1 MASLTILLILRRQ
14 FETGMTEEQNNH
26 QKRSRQARTIRL
38 FRKIHRQTAIL
49 LMVAF
54 LIMAITGV
62 MLGWKKNAGS
72 LLLAPTQTGTSSNL
86 EEWLPISQL
95 AYAATVYM
103 RDSIPGNK
111 SAEID
116 RIDVRPSKGIVK
128 FSFTDHYTGLQV
140 DGATGRILLVE
151 QRRSDLIEHIH
162 DGTLADRIFP
172 DHEGWFKLI
181 YTTIMGLALLLF
193 VITGFWIWAG
203 PKRMKRTGKYHHK
216 T

>member
-1 MASLTILLILRRQ
+1 
-14 FETGMTEEQNNH
+14 MTEEQSI
-26 QKRSRQARTIRL
+26 QQRKSRQARIIRL
-38 FRKIHRQTAIL
+38 FRKLHRQTAIV
-49 LMVAF
+49 LMLAF
-54 LIMAITGV
+54 FVMATTGIL
-62 MLGWKKNAGS
+62 LGWKKNAGS
-72 LLLAPTQTGTSSNL
+72 LLLAPTQTGTSANL
-86 EEWLPISQL
+86 DEWLTIGQL
-95 AYAATVYM
+95 TEAATTYM

-111 SAEID
+111 SAEVD

-128 FSFTDHYTGLQV
+128 FTFNDHYTGLQV

-172 DHEGWFKLI
+172 NHSGWFKLV

-203 PKRMKRTGKYHHK
+203 PKRMRRLTRHHSK
-216 T
+216 S